1 VDVSF
6 NLSYL
11 RYCHHL
17 LLYIR
22 VIKKKKKM
30 KPEMERRTERREVG
44 RRKRNEMDDGKN
56 K

>member
-1 VDVSF
+1 
-6 NLSYL
+6 
-11 RYCHHL
+11 
-17 LLYIR
+17 
-22 VIKKKKKM
+22 M